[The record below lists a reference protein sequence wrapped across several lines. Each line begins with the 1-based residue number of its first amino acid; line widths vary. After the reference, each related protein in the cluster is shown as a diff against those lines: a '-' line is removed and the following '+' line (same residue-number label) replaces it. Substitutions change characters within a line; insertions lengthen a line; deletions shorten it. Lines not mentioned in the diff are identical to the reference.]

1 LVLDHSRREFDV
13 SEVAKLPQPLGCPGV
28 LKDEFV
34 DFERVEFTGLE
45 PIEGGLNVTD
55 EFAQLLL
62 VIRRHCL
69 ASGPTI

>member
-1 LVLDHSRREFDV
+1 LEDSRRDLDV
-13 SEVAKLPQPLGCPGV
+13 SEVAELPQFLGCPGV

-45 PIEGGLNVTD
+45 PVEGEPDVTD
-55 EFAQLLL
+55 ELAQLLL
-62 VIRRHCL
+62 VIRRHRL